1 MDRKSTIRRCHESI
15 ENACRRWSVF
25 SAVFVI
31 TLSLSPHAIAQVS
44 QPYVTTSVS
53 NPQGGA
59 IIHLFANQSQLLG
72 TGPLT
77 YQGLVASAPLAF
89 SLPVNLVIDRSVA
102 SSFSLMPTGNPN
114 EFRLFI
120 AGAPSTFLYQL
131 NTFPGFKTGSLLH
144 GGLVTDTSTGNSVQF
159 TVDNDP
165 VPVVVVAAGI
175 AGAICLIGMIAEWFS
190 ESCADQAIRA
200 CGGAGNVK
208 SVEVRIT
215 AWSIFSGCRRE
226 CHFTCK

>member
-1 MDRKSTIRRCHESI
+1 MDRKATRRCHEP
-15 ENACRRWSVF
+15 EVNACRRWSVVF
-25 SAVFVI
+25 AVLVVA
-31 TLSLSPHAIAQVS
+31 LSLSSQAVAQVS

-53 NPQGGA
+53 NPQGGVL
-59 IIHLFANQSQLLG
+59 IHLFANQSQLIG
-72 TGPLT
+72 PGPLT
-77 YQGLVASAPLAF
+77 YQGLVAGAPLAF
-89 SLPVNLVIDRSVA
+89 SLPVNLVVDRSVA
-102 SSFSLMPTGNPN
+102 NSFSLVPTGNPN

-120 AGAPSTFLYQL
+120 AGAPSTFLYQF
-131 NTFPGFKTGSLLH
+131 NTFPGFKPVGLLH

-190 ESCADQAIRA
+190 DSCTDQAIRA